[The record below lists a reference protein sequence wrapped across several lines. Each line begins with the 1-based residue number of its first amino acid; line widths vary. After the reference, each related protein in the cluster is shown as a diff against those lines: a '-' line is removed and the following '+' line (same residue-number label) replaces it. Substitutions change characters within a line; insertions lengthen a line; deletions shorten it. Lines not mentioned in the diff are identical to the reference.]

1 MSIVNLIKGKI
12 HQFQDRVDFEYVE
25 KNIIIAGH
33 NSVQNSSLPVNEIA
47 IGKLFPDDV
56 DQIVH
61 FGLLKGPQDGYVLV
75 CFAHFGDEMG
85 NDEVN

>member
-1 MSIVNLIKGKI
+1 MIV
-12 HQFQDRVDFEYVE
+12 
-25 KNIIIAGH
+25 GH
-33 NSVQNSSLPVNEIA
+33 NSVYISSLPVNEIA

-61 FGLLKGPQDGYVLV
+61 FGLLKGPQDGYVFV
-75 CFAHFGDEMG
+75 CFARFGDEMG